1 MVNFNPRITQLD
13 SKWWERVVYASEA
26 KKSEFLVHLDHFSK
40 FLKYFKYFEKGS
52 KWTKNLNFIA
62 SEAYTFWAKLG
73 YSRIKIDHI
82 ADSLLK
88 LEYSYKCWTSATPY
102 SVCTSNPIIF
112 NYNFGFKNIF
122 WTHCDTVPDLFTSTP
137 L

>member
-1 MVNFNPRITQLD
+1 M
-13 SKWWERVVYASEA
+13 YASEA

-88 LEYSYKCWTSATPY
+88 LQIKIRVHLINVELSQILTLMAAAP
-102 SVCTSNPIIF
+102 
-112 NYNFGFKNIF
+112 
-122 WTHCDTVPDLFTSTP
+122 
-137 L
+137 